1 MQNLSS
7 NNPAKFHAIWKI
19 IHVSVTYVGEKTPI
33 SDHRD
38 CPRVNALE
46 LLHRLQVKIENI
58 YLFKI
63 IIIKR
68 GNVFKNW
75 LCPNF
80 LLPPKK
86 SELPKIWGAAAPLAP
101 PARTPVG
108 NELFSRNR
116 VRNDQ
121 RQFLVFS
128 VGDEC
133 FVPSRIKTFQGLGCA
148 I

>member
-1 MQNLSS
+1 M
-7 NNPAKFHAIWKI
+7 
-19 IHVSVTYVGEKTPI
+19 TYVGEKTPI

-75 LCPNF
+75 LCQIF
-80 LLPPKK
+80 SCRPKNL
-86 SELPKIWGAAAPLAP
+86 SCPKFGGAAAPLVP

-116 VRNDQ
+116 VSNDQ